1 MLQAISRL
9 IRCLKRRNNEGYL
22 PLRFHQPSTP
32 DENTE
37 RLKEAVARHFEHARN
52 RTDEQNLI
60 VGRFFGAILLIER
73 KLVQLLERFDPEVE
87 RRTFGEKLRVF
98 KDFLDEVDDHYEI
111 DGIDPEEY
119 RNLLGPLNEIKRIR
133 DSMAHTLAKSTF
145 SFEEIRQTSAYT
157 KKKRSD
163 LVEAAM
169 SFPNEADRC
178 VALVAAFGIVFSV
191 DIGFLD
197 HLFE

>member
-1 MLQAISRL
+1 LLQSNSRL

-22 PLRFHQPSTP
+22 PLRFRQPGTP

-60 VGRFFGAILLIER
+60 VGRFFGTILLIER

-87 RRTFGEKLRVF
+87 GRTFGEKLRVF
-98 KDFLDEVDDHYEI
+98 KDFLDELDDHYEI
-111 DGIDPEEY
+111 DSIDPEEY

-133 DSMAHTLAKSTF
+133 DSMAHSLAKSTF
-145 SFEEIRQTSAYT
+145 SFMEIRQTSAYT
-157 KKKRSD
+157 KKKRPN

-169 SFPNEADRC
+169 SIPNEAERC
-178 VALVAAFGIVFSV
+178 VALVAAFGFVFSV

>member
-1 MLQAISRL
+1 LLRAISRL
-9 IRCLKRRNNEGYL
+9 IRCLKRRKNESYL
-22 PLRFHQPSTP
+22 PLRFRQPGTP

-60 VGRFFGAILLIER
+60 VGRFFGTILLVER

-87 RRTFGEKLRVF
+87 GRTFGEKLRVF
-98 KDFLDEVDDHYEI
+98 KDFLNELDNHYEI
-111 DGIDPEEY
+111 DGIDREKY
-119 RNLLGPLNEIKRIR
+119 RNLLGPLREIKGIR
-133 DSMAHTLAKSTF
+133 DSMAHTLAKTTF
-145 SFEEIRQTSAYT
+145 SFKEIRQTSAYT
-157 KKKRSD
+157 KRKRPD

-178 VALVAAFGIVFSV
+178 VALVAAFGFVFSV
-191 DIGFLD
+191 EIGFLD